1 MASEPVAGF
10 TCRSNGDNT
19 TGPVSGPDRSRRY
32 QSESESDVCTSVKGS
47 ARLCSRDENE
57 RAAALEELRQ
67 GVLTSLAAPDRTG
80 SARLSKVTLLY
91 LLRLSRSCPLREVR
105 EGATELLRAAQ
116 VIPRKRFQSVR
127 HNLCIGAETQNNS
140 TLVGLIFHQDKCWN
154 CVLYLP
160 LFLLI
165 K

>member
-19 TGPVSGPDRSRRY
+19 TGPVSGSDRSRRY
-32 QSESESDVCTSVKGS
+32 QSESESDVCTSGKGS

-67 GVLTSLAAPDRTG
+67 GVLTSLAPGRTG

-116 VIPRKRFQSVR
+116 VILRKRFQSIL
-127 HNLCIGAETQNNS
+127 HNLCI
-140 TLVGLIFHQDKCWN
+140 
-154 CVLYLP
+154 
-160 LFLLI
+160 
-165 K
+165 